1 MSGATPEISVLIPV
15 CNEAES
21 LPILYDEIRR
31 ALDGL
36 GRPYEIVIVDDGSSD
51 SSPDIERELARKD
64 SRVTVLLF
72 TRNFGQTAALAAAI
86 DRARGSIL
94 IPIDADLQNDP
105 ADIPRMIAKLEEGYD
120 VVSGWRR
127 PRRDPWLTRVL
138 PSQVANLLISCV
150 TRVPLH
156 DYGCS
161 LKVYRR
167 DVLAGVRLYGE
178 MHRFTPVYAAWQGA
192 RVTEMQVHHR
202 PRTRGRSKYG
212 FLRTLKVP
220 LDLFTVKLLG
230 DYSTKPMYFFGGMG
244 LVLLF
249 GGLASAGWSVYKL
262 IRWQH
267 PVFTDPF
274 ALFAVFLFLTGL
286 ICIQMGLLAELI
298 VRTYH
303 ESQNKPVYAVREV
316 IHGDDA
322 DTGRRAGAG

>member
-1 MSGATPEISVLIPV
+1 MTGAPPDISVLIPV
-15 CNEAES
+15 YNEADS
-21 LPILYDEIRR
+21 LPLLYDEICR
-31 ALDGL
+31 ALVPL
-36 GRPYEIVIVDDGSSD
+36 GRPFEIVIADDGSTD
-51 SSPDIERELARKD
+51 SSPGLERELARKD
-64 SRVTVLLF
+64 PRVTVLLF

-86 DRARGSIL
+86 DHARGSIL
-94 IPIDADLQNDP
+94 VPIDADLQNDP
-105 ADIPRMIAKLEEGYD
+105 ADIPRMIARLEEGFD

-127 PRRDPWLTRVL
+127 PRRDPWLRRLL
-138 PSQVANLLISCV
+138 PSRVANFLISRV

-192 RVTEMQVHHR
+192 RVTEMLVHHR
-202 PRTRGRSKYG
+202 PRIRGRSKYG
-212 FLRTLKVP
+212 LLRTLKVP

-230 DYSTKPMYFFGGMG
+230 DYSTKPMYFFGGLG
-244 LVLLF
+244 LLLLF
-249 GGLASAGWSVYKL
+249 LGLASAAWSVIKL
-262 IRWQH
+262 IVWKH

-286 ICIQMGLLAELI
+286 VCLQMGLLAELI

-303 ESQNKPVYAVREV
+303 ESQNKPVYALREV
-316 IHGDDA
+316 IH
-322 DTGRRAGAG
+322 RNES